1 MRRIIIADDHSLIR
15 AGLKQIVAERANTQ
29 VIEAKNGQEVMS
41 KLQKLDIDLVILD
54 ISMPGRNGIEVLK
67 EIKVYAP
74 KLPVLMLSV
83 YPEDQYAIRAL
94 KAGAAG
100 YLTKDSA
107 PELLIE
113 AIDKVISGGRFISP
127 AMAERLITELSD
139 KNRDKLPHEKLS
151 DREFEV
157 LCKIGEGKQISDI
170 GEELF
175 LSVKTISTYRA
186 RILEKMGLKNNA
198 ELIYY
203 VINNKLLDR

>member
-1 MRRIIIADDHSLIR
+1 MRSIIIADDHSLIR
-15 AGLKQIVAERANTQ
+15 AGLKQIVAERENTQ
-29 VIEAKNGQEVMS
+29 VLEASNGQEVMS
-41 KLQKLDIDLVILD
+41 KLQKQEVELVILD
-54 ISMPGRNGIEVLK
+54 ISMPGRNGLEVLK
-67 EIKVYAP
+67 EIKQFYP
-74 KLPVLMLSV
+74 KMPVLMLSV

-107 PELLIE
+107 PDLLLE
-113 AIDKVISGGRFISP
+113 AIDKVMAGGRFISP
-127 AMAERLITELSD
+127 AMAEKLITELSD

-186 RILEKMGLKNNA
+186 RILEKMALKNNA

-203 VINNKLLDR
+203 VINNKLLEK